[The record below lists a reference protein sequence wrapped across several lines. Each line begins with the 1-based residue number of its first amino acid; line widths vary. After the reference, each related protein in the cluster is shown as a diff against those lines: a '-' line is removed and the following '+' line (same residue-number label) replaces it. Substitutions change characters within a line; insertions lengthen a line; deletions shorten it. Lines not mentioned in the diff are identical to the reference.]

1 MFKNI
6 AHKQR
11 GVTLI
16 EFIVAF
22 AILSVLLTA
31 VVTFSRSTITM
42 NRSMVREANGV
53 NQLKNAF
60 NYVSRDTQ
68 MAGMVAP
75 TDPTNLNSN
84 HFPLTLGWITYPTDL
99 TTVVYSLDS
108 NGTLVRTESLN
119 GVLRSTMTIATNVN
133 LDPAQTNCV
142 WDNINNKL
150 TINIAISIGTTTE
163 VRQFVLTPRVI
174 QSSSQTANTISG
186 SSTPNPAGYGDT
198 ITLTANVTPTAGSDV
213 ISSGT
218 VTFFDGGNAIGAS
231 PLINGTAS
239 YQPISPLLSGIH
251 TFKAVFS
258 GDALY
263 SSSTSSNWTQTVNK
277 AALTITANSSSK
289 NYGATVTFAGTEFTA
304 TGLVNGDTVTSVTL
318 TSDGVTAT
326 ATVSSSPYSIVPS
339 VAVGTG
345 LNNYTISYVNG
356 SLTVN
361 PKALTVTANSSSKTY
376 GQTVTF
382 LGTEFTTSALLN
394 GDTVTS
400 VTLTSSGASAGAA
413 VGSYNIVP
421 SAALGSGVN
430 NYTISYVNGTLTVNK
445 VALTLT
451 ITATGPSKVYGTALT
466 AGTSTTNFTASG
478 TITGETVT
486 SVTLT
491 PNAAGLS
498 ATTSVGAAY
507 IITPSLAT
515 GTGGFLASNYNITYV
530 PFSGTVTAKALTVT
544 ATGPSKV
551 YGTALTTGTS
561 TTNFTASGTITG
573 ETVTSVTLNP
583 DAAGLSA
590 TTTAGAAYIITPSLA
605 TGTGGFLASNYNI
618 TYVPFSGT
626 VSTKALTITANS
638 TSKTYGATVTF
649 AGTEFTT
656 VGLVNGNTVTS
667 VTLTSSGAVAT
678 AVVSGSPYN
687 IVPSAAVGTGL
698 TNYNISYVNGS
709 LTVTKAASSTSLT
722 ASVSGITVTF
732 TATVTPGTAT
742 GTVTFY
748 DGATALGTS
757 TVTGGVAT
765 YSTSTLS
772 VASHSITAVYNGDG
786 NCLTSTSS
794 AQKLAIFI
802 PSADSYIRQ
811 NTATTNYGTNT
822 SLNVTYSTTADYN
835 TLVQFNVTSL
845 ASSNI
850 DTAYLSLY
858 QTTAFS
864 ASVTEYNVSRSW
876 NESQVTWNKATTTPS
891 VNWTT
896 AGGDITGAANSITIV
911 SNSWNNWTVTSDV
924 AAFITGNNYGW
935 LLTTASTS
943 QISFSSKEGANDPEL
958 IVLYH

>member
-1 MFKNI
+1 
-6 AHKQR
+6 
-11 GVTLI
+11 
-16 EFIVAF
+16 
-22 AILSVLLTA
+22 
-31 VVTFSRSTITM
+31 
-42 NRSMVREANGV
+42 
-53 NQLKNAF
+53 
-60 NYVSRDTQ
+60 
-68 MAGMVAP
+68 
-75 TDPTNLNSN
+75 
-84 HFPLTLGWITYPTDL
+84 
-99 TTVVYSLDS
+99 
-108 NGTLVRTESLN
+108 
-119 GVLRSTMTIATNVN
+119 
-133 LDPAQTNCV
+133 
-142 WDNINNKL
+142 
-150 TINIAISIGTTTE
+150 
-163 VRQFVLTPRVI
+163 
-174 QSSSQTANTISG
+174 
-186 SSTPNPAGYGDT
+186 
-198 ITLTANVTPTAGSDV
+198 
-213 ISSGT
+213 
-218 VTFFDGGNAIGAS
+218 
-231 PLINGTAS
+231 
-239 YQPISPLLSGIH
+239 
-251 TFKAVFS
+251 
-258 GDALY
+258 
-263 SSSTSSNWTQTVNK
+263 
-277 AALTITANSSSK
+277 
-289 NYGATVTFAGTEFTA
+289 VTFAGTEFT
-304 TGLVNGDTVTSVTL
+304 TVGLVNG
-318 TSDGVTAT
+318 
-326 ATVSSSPYSIVPS
+326 
-339 VAVGTG
+339 
-345 LNNYTISYVNG
+345 N
-356 SLTVN
+356 
-361 PKALTVTANSSSKTY
+361 
-376 GQTVTF
+376 
-382 LGTEFTTSALLN
+382 
-394 GDTVTS
+394 TVTS
-400 VTLTSSGASAGAA
+400 VTLTSSGAVATAVVSGSPYAITPSAA
-413 VGSYNIVP
+413 VGTGLS
-421 SAALGSGVN
+421 

-445 VALTLT
+445 ATLT
-451 ITATGPSKVYGTALT
+451 ITANNRSKIYGQ
-466 AGTSTTNFTASG
+466 
-478 TITGETVT
+478 
-486 SVTLT
+486 TLT
-491 PNAAGLS
+491 
-498 ATTSVGAAY
+498 
-507 IITPSLAT
+507 
-515 GTGGFLASNYNITYV
+515 
-530 PFSGTVTAKALTVT
+530 
-544 ATGPSKV
+544 
-551 YGTALTTGTS
+551 
-561 TTNFTASGTITG
+561 FT
-573 ETVTSVTLNP
+573 
-583 DAAGLSA
+583 
-590 TTTAGAAYIITPSLA
+590 
-605 TGTGGFLASNYNI
+605 
-618 TYVPFSGT
+618 
-626 VSTKALTITANS
+626 
-638 TSKTYGATVTF
+638 
-649 AGTEFTT
+649 GTEFTT
-656 VGLVNGNTVTS
+656 AGLVNGNTVTS

-850 DTAYLSLY
+850 DKAYLSLY

>member
-1 MFKNI
+1 
-6 AHKQR
+6 
-11 GVTLI
+11 
-16 EFIVAF
+16 
-22 AILSVLLTA
+22 
-31 VVTFSRSTITM
+31 
-42 NRSMVREANGV
+42 
-53 NQLKNAF
+53 
-60 NYVSRDTQ
+60 
-68 MAGMVAP
+68 
-75 TDPTNLNSN
+75 
-84 HFPLTLGWITYPTDL
+84 
-99 TTVVYSLDS
+99 
-108 NGTLVRTESLN
+108 
-119 GVLRSTMTIATNVN
+119 
-133 LDPAQTNCV
+133 
-142 WDNINNKL
+142 
-150 TINIAISIGTTTE
+150 
-163 VRQFVLTPRVI
+163 
-174 QSSSQTANTISG
+174 
-186 SSTPNPAGYGDT
+186 
-198 ITLTANVTPTAGSDV
+198 
-213 ISSGT
+213 
-218 VTFFDGGNAIGAS
+218 
-231 PLINGTAS
+231 
-239 YQPISPLLSGIH
+239 
-251 TFKAVFS
+251 
-258 GDALY
+258 
-263 SSSTSSNWTQTVNK
+263 
-277 AALTITANSSSK
+277 
-289 NYGATVTFAGTEFTA
+289 
-304 TGLVNGDTVTSVTL
+304 
-318 TSDGVTAT
+318 
-326 ATVSSSPYSIVPS
+326 
-339 VAVGTG
+339 
-345 LNNYTISYVNG
+345 
-356 SLTVN
+356 
-361 PKALTVTANSSSKTY
+361 
-376 GQTVTF
+376 
-382 LGTEFTTSALLN
+382 
-394 GDTVTS
+394 
-400 VTLTSSGASAGAA
+400 
-413 VGSYNIVP
+413 
-421 SAALGSGVN
+421 
-430 NYTISYVNGTLTVNK
+430 
-445 VALTLT
+445 
-451 ITATGPSKVYGTALT
+451 
-466 AGTSTTNFTASG
+466 
-478 TITGETVT
+478 
-486 SVTLT
+486 
-491 PNAAGLS
+491 
-498 ATTSVGAAY
+498 
-507 IITPSLAT
+507 
-515 GTGGFLASNYNITYV
+515 
-530 PFSGTVTAKALTVT
+530 
-544 ATGPSKV
+544 
-551 YGTALTTGTS
+551 
-561 TTNFTASGTITG
+561 
-573 ETVTSVTLNP
+573 
-583 DAAGLSA
+583 
-590 TTTAGAAYIITPSLA
+590 
-605 TGTGGFLASNYNI
+605 
-618 TYVPFSGT
+618 
-626 VSTKALTITANS
+626 
-638 TSKTYGATVTF
+638 VTF

>member
-1 MFKNI
+1 M
-6 AHKQR
+6 
-11 GVTLI
+11 
-16 EFIVAF
+16 
-22 AILSVLLTA
+22 
-31 VVTFSRSTITM
+31 
-42 NRSMVREANGV
+42 
-53 NQLKNAF
+53 
-60 NYVSRDTQ
+60 
-68 MAGMVAP
+68 
-75 TDPTNLNSN
+75 
-84 HFPLTLGWITYPTDL
+84 
-99 TTVVYSLDS
+99 
-108 NGTLVRTESLN
+108 
-119 GVLRSTMTIATNVN
+119 
-133 LDPAQTNCV
+133 
-142 WDNINNKL
+142 
-150 TINIAISIGTTTE
+150 
-163 VRQFVLTPRVI
+163 
-174 QSSSQTANTISG
+174 
-186 SSTPNPAGYGDT
+186 
-198 ITLTANVTPTAGSDV
+198 
-213 ISSGT
+213 
-218 VTFFDGGNAIGAS
+218 
-231 PLINGTAS
+231 
-239 YQPISPLLSGIH
+239 
-251 TFKAVFS
+251 
-258 GDALY
+258 
-263 SSSTSSNWTQTVNK
+263 
-277 AALTITANSSSK
+277 
-289 NYGATVTFAGTEFTA
+289 
-304 TGLVNGDTVTSVTL
+304 VNGETVTSVTL
-318 TSDGVTAT
+318 TPDAAGLSATTATGAAYIVTPSSATGTGGFLASNYNITYVPFSGTVTA
-326 ATVSSSPYSIVPS
+326 
-339 VAVGTG
+339 
-345 LNNYTISYVNG
+345 
-356 SLTVN
+356 
-361 PKALTVTANSSSKTY
+361 KALTVTATGPSKVY
-376 GQTVTF
+376 GIALTT
-382 LGTEFTTSALLN
+382 GTSTTNFTASGTIT
-394 GDTVTS
+394 GETVTS
-400 VTLTSSGASAGAA
+400 VTLTPNAAGLSATTAAGAA
-413 VGSYNIVP
+413 YIVTPSLATGTGGFLASNYNITYVP
-421 SAALGSGVN
+421 FSG
-430 NYTISYVNGTLTVNK
+430 TVTAK
-445 VALTLT
+445 ALT
-451 ITATGPSKVYGTALT
+451 ITATGPSKVYGTALS

-498 ATTSVGAAY
+498 ATTAVGAAY

-656 VGLVNGNTVTS
+656 VGLVNGNTVTSVTLTSSGAVATAVVSGSPYAITPSAAVGTGLSNYTISYVNGTLTVNKATLTITANNRSKIYGQTLTFTGTEFTTAGLVNGNTVTS

-850 DTAYLSLY
+850 DKAYLSLY